1 MKRYLLTLLISTLGA
16 VSLWSQKLEVKSLKA
31 ELNDP
36 AATQFAVKD
45 YNGQNCALII
55 VGLAVDGIQFEGNI
69 VKQERK
75 DNGEYWVYITDGS
88 MDFQIN
94 SKDYLPEP
102 VEFSTFG
109 VTAVESG
116 RTYRM
121 FVEHPNLEKS
131 FDDLLA
137 EAKDYYKNYPSHTES
152 SYYDAARIAYDNAI
166 NHNDCP
172 HEQRLTYRAERDTMQ
187 SIRRNLYLIEAAKEK
202 AKQFEKSKGF
212 ESDEVYRYLGG
223 IVRFSNR
230 ILKYHPEITGVQDI
244 KDEAVAKSQQH
255 PKGRIED
262 GTTTVTKY
270 RPTISGRVSFENE
283 YMAIPFNKMRVFAT
297 DSPQIKSS
305 HSRVI
310 GKVNEDG
317 TYKVVWPDNMD
328 NLYLYVTGEKD
339 DAHFVAPGTTV
350 MNIIVKD

>member
-1 MKRYLLTLLISTLGA
+1 MKRILLSFTFIISGIIS
-16 VSLWSQKLEVKSLKA
+16 VWSQKLEVKNLKA

-45 YNGQNCALII
+45 FNGQNCALII
-55 VGLAVDGIQFEGNI
+55 VGIAVDGVEFEGNI
-69 VKQERK
+69 IKQERK
-75 DNGEYWVYITDGS
+75 PNGEYWVYITDGS

-102 VEFSTFG
+102 VEFNTFG
-109 VTAVESG
+109 VTSVESG

-137 EAKDYYKNYPSHTES
+137 EAKDYYNNYPSHTES
-152 SYYDAARIAYDNAI
+152 SYYEAARIAYDNAI

-172 HEQRLTYRAERDTMQ
+172 HDLRQTFRVERDTMQ
-187 SIRRNLYLIEAAKEK
+187 SIRRNLYLIEAAKDK
-202 AKQFEKSKGF
+202 ASQFEKSKGF

-223 IVRFSNR
+223 IIRFSNR
-230 ILKYHPEITGVQDI
+230 ILKYHPEITGVQTI

-270 RPTISGRVSFENE
+270 RPTISGIVSFKNE
-283 YMAIPFNKMRVFAT
+283 YMSFPFNKMRIYAT
-297 DSPQIKSS
+297 STEKIKDSS
-305 HSRVI
+305 SRVI
-310 GKVNEDG
+310 GKVNDDG
-317 TYKVVWPDNMD
+317 TYKVVRPVDMD
-328 NLYLYVTGEKD
+328 NLYIYVTGEKD
-339 DAHFVAPGTTV
+339 KAHYVAPDASV
-350 MNIIVKD
+350 IDIVVK